1 MRPAL
6 ARQSALFKG
15 MTMKSLQKL
24 KLATKLGLAF
34 AAVLVLTAIVGLFS
48 IAKLAQVNAT
58 ATELSERWMPATRV
72 VQDLKAQIA
81 RVRTR
86 EFQYIISNDPA
97 EMDKYDKVI
106 ANDLVDL
113 AKMQAEYTKLIRT
126 PEERAMYDEFL
137 SMWDRYM
144 AEDAKI
150 RKAARANDDVAAKAL
165 IRGESN
171 KLIVSLRG
179 QVDKLVKL
187 YGDGGVAAA
196 SAGDATYASARVWI
210 IALLAG
216 SVVLGALG
224 AWLITSW
231 LVKRLGGEPDYA
243 VEIANQIAAGQLSVD
258 VRTAPKDRSS
268 VLFAMKSM
276 RDSLAEI
283 VGQVRAGTDTIASA
297 SEQIAAGNTDLS
309 VRTEQQASSLEET
322 AASMEELTGTVKQNS
337 ASAGEANRLALNAS
351 DIAQKGGAVVSKV
364 VDTMGSINDSSR
376 KIVDIIGV
384 IDGIAFQT
392 NILALNAA
400 VEAARAGEQ
409 GRGFAVVATEVRS
422 LAQRSAAAAKE
433 IKGLIDDSV
442 SQVAAGSK
450 LVAQAGATMEE
461 VVVSVRRVTDIMGE
475 ITSAGHEQS
484 AGIEQVNV
492 AMAEMDAVTQ
502 QNAALV
508 EEATAASHSMQEQ
521 AHALAELVSVFQL
534 GGQQAA
540 PLRVV
545 ASGARQVLAAP
556 QRSIEQRRR
565 A

>member
-1 MRPAL
+1 
-6 ARQSALFKG
+6 
-15 MTMKSLQKL
+15 MKSLQKL